1 MNDEHEMY
9 QTDVE
14 RILSHSI
21 IWWQNECRRMEL
33 DYAKCIKNRETR
45 LKKMD
50 KALDTIKELLAGK
63 EVVIDTGQVWLD
75 SICIDLRERLK
86 AS

>member
-1 MNDEHEMY
+1 M
-9 QTDVE
+9 E
-14 RILSHSI
+14 RVLTQSN
-21 IWWQNECRRMEL
+21 IWWQIECRRMEL
-33 DYAKCIKNRETR
+33 DYAKRIENRETR